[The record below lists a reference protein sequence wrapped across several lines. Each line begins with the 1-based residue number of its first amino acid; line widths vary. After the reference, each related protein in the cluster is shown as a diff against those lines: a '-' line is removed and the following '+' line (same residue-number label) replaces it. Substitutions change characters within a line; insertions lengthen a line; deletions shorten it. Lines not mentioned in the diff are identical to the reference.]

1 MYDRPVP
8 EISRFFGI
16 VVSMNYN
23 DHPPPHFHVR
33 YAEQKAIFAIES
45 PMLLEG
51 ELSPRALGLVME
63 WAAAHRQELFEDWD
77 LARQQQPLNRIAPLE

>member
-1 MYDRPVP
+1 MP
-8 EISRFFGI
+8 EICRFFGI
-16 VVSMNYN
+16 VVFMNYN

-33 YAEQKAIFAIES
+33 YAEQKAIIAIET

-63 WAAAHRQELFEDWD
+63 WAAAHCAELIDDWN
-77 LARQQQPLNRIAPLE
+77 LARRQQPLNRIAPLE

>member
-1 MYDRPVP
+1 VP

-16 VVSMNYN
+16 VVFMNYN

-33 YAEQKAIFAIES
+33 YAEQKAIFAVES
-45 PMLLEG
+45 PMLLTG

-63 WAAAHRQELFEDWD
+63 
-77 LARQQQPLNRIAPLE
+77 